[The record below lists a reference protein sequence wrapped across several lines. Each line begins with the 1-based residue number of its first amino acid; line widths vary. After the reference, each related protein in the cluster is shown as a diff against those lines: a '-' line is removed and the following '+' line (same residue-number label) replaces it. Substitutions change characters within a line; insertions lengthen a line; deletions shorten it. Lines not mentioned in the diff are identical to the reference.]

1 MLMTNRDFDGDDFE
15 MLNMLDNN
23 TDGANGGQ
31 GGVSEAHL
39 TIYPTHCITQS
50 EIDYLDST
58 NDNKCNVC
66 LAPYEVG
73 EEIRTIACMHK
84 YHRQCIDTWLRSRA
98 TCPICK
104 TTMHSHT
111 Q

>member
-1 MLMTNRDFDGDDFE
+1 MMMGINSAIDENDFE
-15 MLNMLDNN
+15 SLLMLDN
-23 TDGANGGQ
+23 TPEGGGPS
-31 GGVSEAHL
+31 GGVSEEQL
-39 TIYPTHCITQS
+39 TVYPTHLITQT

-66 LAPYEVG
+66 LAPYVLG

-84 YHRQCIDTWLRSRA
+84 YHRACIDQWLLSRA

-104 TTMHSHT
+104 TTMH
-111 Q
+111 